1 MAYTVH
7 ISSAEGYTNTTFCI
21 LCGINSKHS
30 DILKK
35 RGVHIKNYHQII
47 CLTQWW
53 HHKFLLKESYNNI
66 GCDDDQEEVDSD
78 DKEYTEDAIDN
89 MILEFSGD

>member
-1 MAYTVH
+1 MLYLHSLAFYIYTNVVGPLSKLAYTVH

-35 RGVHIKNYHQII
+35 KGGVHIKNYHQII
-47 CLTQWW
+47 CLPQ
-53 HHKFLLKESYNNI
+53 
-66 GCDDDQEEVDSD
+66 
-78 DKEYTEDAIDN
+78 
-89 MILEFSGD
+89 